1 MRIKPMRFITKHKRP
16 AAALLAPVCFFC
28 ALEVAY
34 AAEVRGTVA
43 VDYQGLFE
51 IDGGGLAHPVSVAL
65 IPDQGQPVI
74 RRSAAK
80 RRIEMVENRMRP
92 TFLTVQKGDVVEFVN
107 RDPVFHELF
116 SLSPGEPVSVQLGKA
131 GGHGSPTA
139 EFHLKRAGTTHFF
152 CRIHNKSYARIDVV
166 ETPYLQTV
174 QPGQLFRFDA
184 LAPGQWKLRLAS
196 PAAET
201 QWFKVVAMTAPP
213 PLKLSLTSRNGGNG
227 KADLQTRVSI
237 DQLYQEQVD

>member
-1 MRIKPMRFITKHKRP
+1 MSLITIYKRT
-16 AAALLAPVCFFC
+16 AASLVAPLCFLCGLA
-28 ALEVAY
+28 AAY

-51 IDGGGLAHPVSVAL
+51 IDGGGLAYPVSVAL
-65 IPDQGQPVI
+65 VPDEGQPVV
-74 RRSAAK
+74 RRTSGK
-80 RRIEMVENRMRP
+80 RRIEVVENRMRP
-92 TFLTVQKGDVVEFVN
+92 TFLTVQKGDYVEFIN

-131 GGHGSPTA
+131 DGHRNPAA
-139 EFHLKRAGTTHFF
+139 EFHLERVGTTHFF

-166 ETPYLQTV
+166 GTPYLQLV
-174 QPGQLFRFDA
+174 QPGQLFRFDG

-201 QWFKVVAMTAPP
+201 QWVKVVAMTAPP
-213 PLKLSLTSRNGGNG
+213 PLKLSLKSRNGGTG
-227 KADLQTRVSI
+227 KADFQTQASI
-237 DQLYQEQVD
+237 YQLYEEQAD